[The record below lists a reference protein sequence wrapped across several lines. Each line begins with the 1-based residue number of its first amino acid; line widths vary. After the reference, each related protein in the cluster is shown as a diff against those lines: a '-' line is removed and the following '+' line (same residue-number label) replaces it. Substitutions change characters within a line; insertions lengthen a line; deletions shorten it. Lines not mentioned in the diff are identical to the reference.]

1 MRIQIIDTQVPEG
14 YTYKRTDRFT
24 KAEFIAEFRKDD
36 RKAAK
41 KWADEHPK
49 DVYTIEYVH
58 RFRNE
63 TSPAFRYLC
72 GDAGRP
78 VYGIYHGVQS
88 PFLGRTSKRY
98 DFDGDDN
105 R

>member
-1 MRIQIIDTQVPEG
+1 MMHVQIIDAEIPEG

-41 KWADEHPK
+41 KWAEEHPK
-49 DVYTIEYVH
+49 EVYTIDDVH

-78 VYGIYHGVQS
+78 VYSTYHGAS
-88 PFLGRTSKRY
+88 TPFIGRTTKRY
-98 DFDGDDN
+98 GSGE
-105 R
+105 